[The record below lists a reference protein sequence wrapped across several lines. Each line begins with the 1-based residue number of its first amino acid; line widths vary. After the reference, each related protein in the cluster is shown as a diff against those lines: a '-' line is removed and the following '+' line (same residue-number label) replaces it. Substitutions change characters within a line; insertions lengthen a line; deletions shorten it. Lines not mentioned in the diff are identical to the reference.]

1 MPLTAPEK
9 ERYQDLIRLL
19 DQEFLRIKAEHG
31 SRIRCRPGCAECC
44 LRFSVLPL
52 EAAVLREAVE
62 TMAEEIQSLIRNQ
75 AVNQESP
82 SCPLLVDE
90 RCSAYDFRPVICR
103 THGLPLAYIDEE
115 LQIIEVSA
123 CPINFD
129 RDALFTEE
137 DLLPMDRY
145 NRRLA
150 ELNSSF
156 CRERNFR
163 SRIRV
168 PIAEIF
174 LFPRNS
180 LAR

>member
-1 MPLTAPEK
+1 MLLTALEK
-9 ERYQDLIRLL
+9 ERYQELVRLL
-19 DQEFLRIKAEHG
+19 DQESLRVKARHG
-31 SRIRCRPGCAECC
+31 SRIRCRPGCVECC
-44 LRFSVLPL
+44 LRFSVLPI

-62 TMAEEIQSLIRNQ
+62 TLSEEIQSLIQDQ
-75 AVNQESP
+75 AADRECS

-90 RCSAYDFRPVICR
+90 LCSVYDSRPVICR

-115 LQIIEVSA
+115 LQLIEVSA

-129 RDALFTEE
+129 QQSLFTEE
-137 DLLPMDRY
+137 DLLPMDLF

-156 CRERNFR
+156 CRERNLR
-163 SRIRV
+163 SQFRV
-168 PIAEIF
+168 PLVEIF
-174 LFPRNS
+174 LFPLNP